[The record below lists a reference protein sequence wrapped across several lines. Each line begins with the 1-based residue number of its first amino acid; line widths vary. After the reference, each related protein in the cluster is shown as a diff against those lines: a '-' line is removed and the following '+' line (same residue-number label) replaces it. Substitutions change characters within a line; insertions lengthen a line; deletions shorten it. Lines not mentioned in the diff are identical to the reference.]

1 MNSEELIASIW
12 QESEKKIRGMIQ
24 ETDEEESKIEQDVMQ
39 ALSRIRDDGQQHCSA
54 ASANRTEEIL
64 GEAEKR
70 ARIMKIEASIMLAER
85 LYRIS
90 CSSLRSL
97 REQGYQEIFR
107 RMAEELPLLPWKS
120 IRVNPEDS
128 GIAGEYFP
136 GAEIMTDELITGGMD
151 VTTGDG
157 NIRVINTFE
166 KRLERTWEDIIPDL
180 LKEDYETV

>member
-1 MNSEELIASIW
+1 MNGQELIASIW
-12 QESEKKIRGMIQ
+12 QESEKKIRAMIR
-24 ETDEEESKIEQDVMQ
+24 ETDEEETRIEQDVMQ
-39 ALSRIRDDGQQHCSA
+39 ALGRIRDEGRQHCSS
-54 ASANRTEEIL
+54 ASEKRTEEIL

-70 ARIMKIEASIMLAER
+70 ARMMKIEANMLLAER

-107 RMAEELPLLPWKS
+107 NMSEELPLLPWKS
-120 IRVNPEDS
+120 VRVNPEDS
-128 GIAGEYFP
+128 GIAKEYFP
-136 GAEIMTDELITGGMD
+136 GAEIIIDELITGGMD
-151 VTTGDG
+151 VTTIDG

-166 KRLERTWEDIIPDL
+166 KRLDRAWEDIIPDL

>member
-12 QESEKKIRGMIQ
+12 QESEKKIRAMIQ
-24 ETDEEESKIEQDVMQ
+24 ETDEEGSKIEQELMQ

-54 ASANRTEEIL
+54 ASAKRMEEIL

-70 ARIMKIEASIMLAER
+70 ARMINIEANMLLAER

-90 CSSLRSL
+90 CMSLLGL
-97 REQGYQEIFR
+97 RKQGYQEIFR
-107 RMAEELPLLPWKS
+107 HLAEELPLLPWKS

-128 GIAGEYFP
+128 GIAGEFFP
-136 GAEIMTDELITGGMD
+136 GAEIITDELITGGMD

>member
-90 CSSLRSL
+90 CSSLRRL

>member
-1 MNSEELIASIW
+1 VNSEELIASIW
-12 QESEKKIRGMIQ
+12 QESEKKIRAMIQ

-39 ALSRIRDDGQQHCSA
+39 ALRRIRDDGQQHCSA
-54 ASANRTEEIL
+54 ASAKRTEEIL

-70 ARIMKIEASIMLAER
+70 ARMMNIEANMLLAER

-97 REQGYQEIFR
+97 REQGYQEVFGH
-107 RMAEELPLLPWKS
+107 MAEELPLLPWKS

-136 GAEIMTDELITGGMD
+136 GAEIITDGLIAGGMD
-151 VTTGDG
+151 VATGDG
-157 NIRVINTFE
+157 NVRVINTFE
-166 KRLERTWEDIIPDL
+166 KRLERTWDDIIPDL
-180 LKEDYETV
+180 LKEDYEAV